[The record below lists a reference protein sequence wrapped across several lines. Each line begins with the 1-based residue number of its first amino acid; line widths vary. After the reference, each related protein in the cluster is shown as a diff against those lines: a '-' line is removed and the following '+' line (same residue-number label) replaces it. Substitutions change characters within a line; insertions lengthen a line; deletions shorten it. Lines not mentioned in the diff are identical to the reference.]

1 MTQSSWNGQGPD
13 GDRPWDAPAFPR
25 KPFFPKPFPWKTVI
39 IILAIVM
46 GLILLSPLIILGL
59 FSLVAG
65 EPTGTPAATPPYPV
79 VVGARIDADEL
90 IVSTGRECP
99 SGTSIGF
106 SYYGSLA
113 GSSDGGV
120 LDTTTQTTVSQFNL
134 TNPANDLII
143 DKNWPPLKSWSLDNV
158 SSLSVQATLPDGS
171 VGWRAMMDFSGLP
184 AASAQHPSD
193 EFYFGDFGWLT
204 PEEVAARDG
213 VDLLTVCSP
222 V

>member
-1 MTQSSWNGQGPD
+1 MTWPPWGSPWPNSN
-13 GDRPWDAPAFPR
+13 RPWRVPTYLR
-25 KPFFPKPFPWKTVI
+25 KPFPWKTVT
-39 IILAIVM
+39 IILAVLAALALF
-46 GLILLSPLIILGL
+46 GPLLIIGL

-65 EPTGTPAATPPYPV
+65 DPTGTPAATPAYPV

-99 SGTSIGF
+99 SGTSIQF
-106 SYYGSLA
+106 TYGGGVG
-113 GSSDGGV
+113 GSSDNGV
-120 LDTTTQTTVSQFNL
+120 LNVTTQAVVNQFNL
-134 TNPANDLII
+134 TTPANDFII
-143 DKNWPPLKSWSLDNV
+143 NINRPPLKNWNLDNV
-158 SSLSVQATLPDGS
+158 SWMLVRAGLPDDS
-171 VGWRAMMDFSGLP
+171 VGWQAQMEFSGL
-184 AASAQHPSD
+184 AVASTQHPSN